1 MALTYRYTIMNNRLF
16 PIFLLACLSVSGQSL
31 SAATGGPV
39 KDYPFEQVA
48 ENTWVIHGPLDMP
61 NVSNQG
67 FMNNPGIVLTD
78 SGVVIVDPG
87 SSVQAGEM
95 VLRMLEKVSD
105 QPVIAVFNTHIHGD
119 HWLGNQA
126 IRAAYPEAPI
136 YGHTEMLAMVEA
148 GSGDTWVEL
157 MDRLT
162 EGATKGTR
170 VVGPSHA
177 VKHGD
182 TIKIGNKTFRIHHYG
197 QAHTRTD
204 IMIQVEEDE
213 VVFLG
218 DNVTAKRIP
227 RMTDGNFMGNIST
240 VDKISEIEC
249 ISTWIPGHGPTGDA
263 TIVKAYRDY
272 LQAVYSS
279 AEKAFNEDLD
289 SSDVKAIS
297 LKATTQYKDWSG
309 YDDELGP
316 QGAQAFMEVEAAEF

>member
-1 MALTYRYTIMNNRLF
+1 MRTIVAVLCSLF
-16 PIFLLACLSVSGQSL
+16 LASVTPL
-31 SAATGGPV
+31 SAAPGEPV
-39 KDYPFEQVA
+39 RDYPFEKVA
-48 ENTWVIHGPLDMP
+48 ENTWVIHGPLEMP

-67 FMNNPGIVLTD
+67 FMNNPSMVLTND
-78 SGVVIVDPG
+78 GIVIVDPG
-87 SSVQAGEM
+87 SSMQAGEM
-95 VLRMLEKVSD
+95 VLRMLKKVSD

-126 IRAAYPEAPI
+126 IRATYPDAPI
-136 YGHTEMLAMVEA
+136 YGHTEMLAMVAA

-170 VVGPSHA
+170 VVGPNHA

-182 TIKIGNKTFRIHHYG
+182 TFKIGNKTFRIHHYG

-204 IMIQVEEDE
+204 IMIEVEEDD

-218 DNVTAKRIP
+218 DNVTADRIP
-227 RMTDGNFMGNIST
+227 RMSDGNFQGNISS
-240 VDKISEIEC
+240 VDKILGIEAK
-249 ISTWIPGHGPTGDA
+249 TWVPGHGPTGD
-263 TIVKAYRDY
+263 TTMVKAYRDY

-279 AEKAFNEDLD
+279 AEKAFNDDLD

-297 LKATTQYKDWSG
+297 LQATQQYKDWAG
-309 YDDELGP
+309 YNDELGP
-316 QGAQAFMEVEAAEF
+316 QGAQAYMEVEAAEF

>member
-1 MALTYRYTIMNNRLF
+1 MRTIVDVLCLLF
-16 PIFLLACLSVSGQSL
+16 LACVTPL
-31 SAATGGPV
+31 SAAPGEPV
-39 KDYPFEQVA
+39 RDYPFEKVA
-48 ENTWVIHGPLDMP
+48 ENTWVIHGPLEMP

-67 FMNNPGIVLTD
+67 FMNNPGMVLTND
-78 SGVVIVDPG
+78 GIVIVDPG
-87 SSVQAGEM
+87 SSMQAGEM
-95 VLRMLEKVSD
+95 VLRMLKKLSD

-126 IRAAYPEAPI
+126 IRETYPDAPI
-136 YGHTEMLAMVEA
+136 YGHTEMLAMVAA

-182 TIKIGNKTFRIHHYG
+182 TFKIGNKTFRIHHYG

-204 IMIQVEEDE
+204 IMIEVEEDD

-218 DNVTAKRIP
+218 DNVTADRIP
-227 RMTDGNFMGNIST
+227 RMSDGNFQGNISS
-240 VDKISEIEC
+240 VDKILGIEAK
-249 ISTWIPGHGPTGDA
+249 TWVPGHGPTGDV
-263 TIVKAYRDY
+263 TMVKAYRDY

-279 AEKAFNEDLD
+279 AEKAFNDDLD

-297 LKATTQYKDWSG
+297 LQATQQYKDWAG
-309 YDDELGP
+309 YNDELGP
-316 QGAQAFMEVEAAEF
+316 QGAQAYMEVEAAEF

>member
-1 MALTYRYTIMNNRLF
+1 MRAIITILCSLF
-16 PIFLLACLSVSGQSL
+16 LASAASVS
-31 SAATGGPV
+31 AAPGEPV
-39 KDYPFEQVA
+39 RDYPFEKVA
-48 ENTWVIHGPLDMP
+48 ENTWVIHGPLEMP

-67 FMNNPGIVLTD
+67 FMNNPGIMLT
-78 SGVVIVDPG
+78 SEGVVIVDPG

-95 VLRMLEKVSD
+95 MLRMLKKVSD
-105 QPVIAVFNTHIHGD
+105 QPVVAVFNTHIHGD

-126 IRAAYPEAPI
+126 IRAAYPDAPI
-136 YGHTEMLAMVEA
+136 YGHTEMLVMVDT

-170 VVGPSHA
+170 VVGPDHA

-182 TIKIGNKTFRIHHYG
+182 TFKIGNKTFRIHHYG

-204 IMIQVEEDE
+204 IMIEIEEDK

-218 DNVTAKRIP
+218 DNVTADRIP
-227 RMTDGNFMGNIST
+227 RMSDGNFMGNVSA
-240 VDKISEIEC
+240 VDKILEIDA
-249 ISTWIPGHGPTGDA
+249 STWVPGHGPTGDA
-263 TIVKAYRDY
+263 TMVKAYRDY
-272 LQAVYSS
+272 LQAIYSS
-279 AEKAFNEDLD
+279 AEKAFNDDLD

-297 LKATTQYKDWSG
+297 LQATTKYKDWAG

-316 QGAQAFMEVEAAEF
+316 QGAQAYMEVEAAEF

>member
-1 MALTYRYTIMNNRLF
+1 MRIITALLCSLF
-16 PIFLLACLSVSGQSL
+16 LA
-31 SAATGGPV
+31 SAAPASAAPGEPV
-39 KDYPFEQVA
+39 RDYPFDKVA
-48 ENTWVIHGPLDMP
+48 ENTWVIHGPLEMP

-67 FMNNPGIVLTD
+67 FMNNPGIVLT
-78 SGVVIVDPG
+78 SEGVVIVDPG

-95 VLRMLEKVSD
+95 VLRMLKKVSD

-136 YGHTEMLAMVEA
+136 YGHTEMLAMVDA

-182 TIKIGNKTFRIHHYG
+182 TFKIGNKTFRIHHYG
-197 QAHTRTD
+197 QAHTHTD
-204 IMIQVEEDE
+204 IMIEVEEDD
-213 VVFLG
+213 VIFLG

-227 RMTDGNFMGNIST
+227 RMSDGNFLGNISS
-240 VDKISEIEC
+240 VDKILGIEAK
-249 ISTWIPGHGPTGDA
+249 IWIPGHGPTGDA
-263 TIVKAYRDY
+263 TMVKAYRDY

-279 AEKAFNEDLD
+279 AEKAFNDDLD

-297 LKATTQYKDWSG
+297 LQATQQYKDWAG
-309 YDDELGP
+309 YNDDLGP
-316 QGAQAFMEVEAAEF
+316 QGAQAYMEVEAAEF

>member
-1 MALTYRYTIMNNRLF
+1 MRTIVDVLCLLF
-16 PIFLLACLSVSGQSL
+16 LACVTPL
-31 SAATGGPV
+31 SAAPGEPV
-39 KDYPFEQVA
+39 RDYPFEKVA
-48 ENTWVIHGPLDMP
+48 ENTWVIHGPLEMP

-67 FMNNPGIVLTD
+67 FMNNPGMVLTND
-78 SGVVIVDPG
+78 GIVIVDPG
-87 SSVQAGEM
+87 SSMQAGEM
-95 VLRMLEKVSD
+95 VLRMLKKLSD

-126 IRAAYPEAPI
+126 IRATYPDVPI
-136 YGHTEMLAMVEA
+136 YGHTEMLAMVAA

-182 TIKIGNKTFRIHHYG
+182 TFKIGNKTFRIHHYG

-204 IMIQVEEDE
+204 IMIEVEEDD

-218 DNVTAKRIP
+218 DNVTADRIP
-227 RMTDGNFMGNIST
+227 RMSDGNFQGNISS
-240 VDKISEIEC
+240 VDKILGIEAK
-249 ISTWIPGHGPTGDA
+249 TWVPGHGPTGDV
-263 TIVKAYRDY
+263 TMVKAYRDY

-279 AEKAFNEDLD
+279 AEKAFNDDLD

-297 LKATTQYKDWSG
+297 LQATQQYKDWAG
-309 YDDELGP
+309 YNDELGP
-316 QGAQAFMEVEAAEF
+316 QGAQAYMEVEAAEF

>member
-1 MALTYRYTIMNNRLF
+1 MYNRLF
-16 PIFLLACLSVSGQSL
+16 PIFLLVCLSVPAQSL
-31 SAATGGPV
+31 SAATGAPV

-105 QPVIAVFNTHIHGD
+105 QPVVAVFNTHIHGD

-126 IRAAYPEAPI
+126 IRAAYPDAPI
-136 YGHTEMLAMVEA
+136 YGHAEMLAMVEA
-148 GSGDTWVEL
+148 GSGETWVEL

-162 EGATKGTR
+162 EGATRGTR

-182 TIKIGNKTFRIHHYG
+182 TIEIGNKTFRIHHYG

-204 IMIQVEEDE
+204 IMIQAMQHK

-218 DNVTAKRIP
+218 DNVTARRIP

-240 VDKISEIEC
+240 VDKISEIEA
-249 ISTWIPGHGPTGDA
+249 SVWIPGHGPTGDA
-263 TIVKAYRDY
+263 TILKAYRNY

-297 LKATTQYKDWSG
+297 LQATTQYKDWSG
-309 YDDELGP
+309 YDEELGP
-316 QGAQAFMEVEAAEF
+316 QGAQAFMEVEATEF

>member
-1 MALTYRYTIMNNRLF
+1 MRTIVDVLCLLF
-16 PIFLLACLSVSGQSL
+16 LACVTPL
-31 SAATGGPV
+31 SAAPGEPV
-39 KDYPFEQVA
+39 RDYPFEKVA
-48 ENTWVIHGPLDMP
+48 ENTWVIHGPLEMP

-67 FMNNPGIVLTD
+67 FMNNPGMVLTND
-78 SGVVIVDPG
+78 GIVIVDPG
-87 SSVQAGEM
+87 SSMQAGEM
-95 VLRMLEKVSD
+95 VLRMLKKVSD

-126 IRAAYPEAPI
+126 IRETYPDAPI
-136 YGHTEMLAMVEA
+136 YGHTEMLAMVAA

-182 TIKIGNKTFRIHHYG
+182 TFKIGNKTFRIHHYG

-204 IMIQVEEDE
+204 IMIEVEEDD

-218 DNVTAKRIP
+218 DNVTADRIP
-227 RMTDGNFMGNIST
+227 RMSDGNFQGNISS
-240 VDKISEIEC
+240 VDKILGIEAK
-249 ISTWIPGHGPTGDA
+249 TWVPGHGPTGDA
-263 TIVKAYRDY
+263 TMVKAYRDY

-279 AEKAFNEDLD
+279 AEKAFNDDLD

-297 LKATTQYKDWSG
+297 LQATQQYKDWAG
-309 YDDELGP
+309 YNDELGP
-316 QGAQAFMEVEAAEF
+316 QGAQAYMEVEAAEF

>member
-1 MALTYRYTIMNNRLF
+1 MRTIITVLCSLF
-16 PIFLLACLSVSGQSL
+16 LASVTPL
-31 SAATGGPV
+31 SAATGEAV
-39 KDYPFEQVA
+39 RDYPFEKVA
-48 ENTWVIHGPLDMP
+48 ENTWVIHGPLEMP

-67 FMNNPGIVLTD
+67 FMNNPGIVLTNE
-78 SGVVIVDPG
+78 GIVIVDPG

-95 VLRMLEKVSD
+95 VLRMLKKVSD

-126 IRAAYPEAPI
+126 IRAAYPDAPI
-136 YGHTEMLAMVEA
+136 YGHTEMLAMVAA

-170 VVGPSHA
+170 VVGPSQA

-182 TIKIGNKTFRIHHYG
+182 TFKIGNKTFRIHHYG

-204 IMIQVEEDE
+204 IMIEVEEDD

-218 DNVTAKRIP
+218 DNVTADRIP
-227 RMTDGNFMGNIST
+227 RMSDGNFLGNISS
-240 VDKISEIEC
+240 VDKILGIEAN
-249 ISTWIPGHGPTGDA
+249 TWIPGHGPTGDA
-263 TIVKAYRDY
+263 TMVKAYRGY

-279 AEKAFNEDLD
+279 AEKAFNDDLD

-297 LKATTQYKDWSG
+297 LQATQQYKDWAG
-309 YDDELGP
+309 YNDELGP
-316 QGAQAFMEVEAAEF
+316 QGAQAYMEVEAAEF

>member
-78 SGVVIVDPG
+78 SGVVVVDPG

-95 VLRMLEKVSD
+95 VLRMLKKVSD

-204 IMIQVEEDE
+204 IMIQVVEDK

-227 RMTDGNFMGNIST
+227 RMTDGNFIGNIST
-240 VDKISEIEC
+240 VDKISEIDA
-249 ISTWIPGHGPTGDA
+249 SVWIPGHGPTGDA
-263 TIVKAYRDY
+263 TILKAYHDY

>member
-1 MALTYRYTIMNNRLF
+1 MTIIYRYTTMNYRMF
-16 PIFLLACLSVSGQSL
+16 SIFLIVYFSGIGQSL
-31 SAATGGPV
+31 SATTGAPL

-48 ENTWVIHGPLDMP
+48 ENTWIIHGPLEMP
-61 NVSNQG
+61 NASNQG

-78 SGVVIVDPG
+78 AGVVVVDPG
-87 SSVQAGEM
+87 SSVQSGEM
-95 VLRMLEKVSD
+95 VLRMLRKVSD

-126 IRAAYPEAPI
+126 IRAAYPDAPI
-136 YGHTEMLAMVEA
+136 YGHTEMLAMVDA

-157 MDRLT
+157 MDTLT

-170 VVGPSHA
+170 VVGPTHA

-182 TIKIGNKTFRIHHYG
+182 TIKAGNKTFRIHHYG

-204 IMIQVEEDE
+204 IMIEVEEDD

-218 DNVTAKRIP
+218 DNVTARRIP
-227 RMTDGNFMGNIST
+227 RLSDGNFQGNISA
-240 VDKISEIEC
+240 VDKILDVDAK
-249 ISTWIPGHGPTGDA
+249 TWVPGHGPTGDA
-263 TIVKAYRDY
+263 AMVKAYRGY

-279 AEKAFNEDLD
+279 AEKAFDEGLD
-289 SSDVKAIS
+289 SSDVKEIS
-297 LKATTQYKDWSG
+297 LQATTQYKDWSG

-316 QGAQAFMEVEAAEF
+316 QGAQAYMEVEAAEF

>member
-1 MALTYRYTIMNNRLF
+1 MRTIIAVLCSL
-16 PIFLLACLSVSGQSL
+16 LLASVTPL
-31 SAATGGPV
+31 SAAPGEPV
-39 KDYPFEQVA
+39 RDYPFEKVA
-48 ENTWVIHGPLDMP
+48 ENTWVIHGPLEQP

-67 FMNNPGIVLTD
+67 FMNNPGIVLTNE
-78 SGVVIVDPG
+78 GIVIVDPG

-95 VLRMLEKVSD
+95 VLRMLKKVSD

-126 IRAAYPEAPI
+126 IRATYPDVPI
-136 YGHTEMLAMVEA
+136 YGHTEMLAMVAA

-182 TIKIGNKTFRIHHYG
+182 TFKIGNKTFRIRHYG

-204 IMIQVEEDE
+204 IMIEVEEDD
-213 VVFLG
+213 VIFLG
-218 DNVTAKRIP
+218 DNVTADRIP
-227 RMTDGNFMGNIST
+227 RMSDGNFQGNISS
-240 VDKISEIEC
+240 VDKILGIEAK
-249 ISTWIPGHGPTGDA
+249 TWVPGHGPTGDA

-279 AEKAFNEDLD
+279 AEKAFNDDLD

-297 LKATTQYKDWSG
+297 LQATQQYKDWAG
-309 YDDELGP
+309 YNDELGP
-316 QGAQAFMEVEAAEF
+316 QGAQAYMEVEAAEF

>member
-1 MALTYRYTIMNNRLF
+1 MYNRLF
-16 PIFLLACLSVSGQSL
+16 PTFLLVCLSFSAQSL
-31 SAATGGPV
+31 PAATGAPV

-126 IRAAYPEAPI
+126 IRAAYPDAPI
-136 YGHTEMLAMVEA
+136 YGHAEMLAMVEA
-148 GSGDTWVEL
+148 GSGETWVEL

-162 EGATKGTR
+162 EGATRGTR

-218 DNVTAKRIP
+218 DNVTANRIP

-240 VDKISEIEC
+240 VDKISEIEA
-249 ISTWIPGHGPTGDA
+249 SVWIPGHGPTGDA
-263 TIVKAYRDY
+263 KILKAYRDY
-272 LQAVYSS
+272 LQAVYLS
-279 AEKAFNEDLD
+279 AKKAFNEDLD

-297 LKATTQYKDWSG
+297 LQATTQYKDWSG

>member
-1 MALTYRYTIMNNRLF
+1 MYNRLF
-16 PIFLLACLSVSGQSL
+16 PTFLLVCLSVSAQSL
-31 SAATGGPV
+31 SAATGAPV

-126 IRAAYPEAPI
+126 IRAAYPDAPI
-136 YGHTEMLAMVEA
+136 YGHAEMLAMVEA
-148 GSGDTWVEL
+148 GSGETWVEL

-162 EGATKGTR
+162 EGATRGTR

-218 DNVTAKRIP
+218 DNVTANRIP

-240 VDKISEIEC
+240 VDKISEIEA
-249 ISTWIPGHGPTGDA
+249 SVWIPGHGPTGDA
-263 TIVKAYRDY
+263 TILKAYRDY

-297 LKATTQYKDWSG
+297 LQATTQYKDWSG
-309 YDDELGP
+309 YDNELGP

>member
-1 MALTYRYTIMNNRLF
+1 MNNKIASMLLTV
-16 PIFLLACLSVSGQSL
+16 FLSGIGQPL
-31 SAATGGPV
+31 SAASGAPI

-48 ENTWVIHGPLDMP
+48 ENTWVIHGPLEMP

-67 FMNNPGIVLTD
+67 FMNNPGMVLTD
-78 SGVVIVDPG
+78 EGIVVIDPG
-87 SSVQAGEM
+87 SSVQTGEM
-95 VLRMLEKVSD
+95 VLRMLKKVSD

-148 GSGDTWVEL
+148 GSGDTWVDL
-157 MDRLT
+157 MDKLT

-182 TIKIGNKTFRIHHYG
+182 SIKAGNKTFRIHHYG

-204 IMIQVEEDE
+204 IMIEVEEDS

-218 DNVTAKRIP
+218 DNVTARRIP
-227 RMTDGNFMGNIST
+227 RLSDGNFQGNISS
-240 VDKISEIEC
+240 VDKILEIDAK
-249 ISTWIPGHGPTGDA
+249 IWVPGHGPSGDA
-263 TIVKAYRDY
+263 AMVKTYRGY

-279 AEKAFNEDLD
+279 AEKAFDEGLD

-297 LKATTQYKDWSG
+297 LPATAEYKDWSG
-309 YDDELGP
+309 YDEELGP
-316 QGAQAFMEVEAAEF
+316 QGAQAYLEIEAAEF

>member
-1 MALTYRYTIMNNRLF
+1 MNSKIF
-16 PIFLLACLSVSGQSL
+16 SFLLLLCFLSLSQSL
-31 SAATGGPV
+31 TAATGAPV
-39 KDYPFEQVA
+39 RDYPFEQVTDS
-48 ENTWVIHGPLDMP
+48 TWVIHGPLEMP

-78 SGVVIVDPG
+78 SGVVVVDPG
-87 SSVQAGEM
+87 SSVQSGEM
-95 VLRMLEKVSD
+95 VLRMLKKVSD

-126 IRAAYPEAPI
+126 IRAAYPDAPI
-136 YGHTEMLAMVEA
+136 YGHTEMLAMVAA

-157 MDRLT
+157 MDKLT

-182 TIKIGNKTFRIHHYG
+182 MIKLGNKTFHIHHYG

-213 VVFLG
+213 VIFLG
-218 DNVTAKRIP
+218 DNVTADRIP
-227 RMTDGNFMGNIST
+227 RMSDGNFMGNIST
-240 VDKISEIEC
+240 VDKILEINVK
-249 ISTWIPGHGPTGDA
+249 TWIPGHGPSGDVEM
-263 TIVKAYRDY
+263 VKAYRDY

-297 LKATTQYKDWSG
+297 LEATTRYKDWAG
-309 YDDELGP
+309 YDVELGP